1 MSAIPPTL
9 ENIQKAVSLIK
20 EYYYETSPSINPL
33 QSFLEETP
41 NPLKGKC
48 YICSATIQRIFGK
61 ENISLWRCED
71 EAIPKSKKHP
81 QRFHWWCVTKDGVII
96 DVTEEQYTIE
106 GRLSP
111 AAIDGVEKE
120 ERNELWYPTLKDKV
134 FALTTL
140 ISGKLL
146 DTL

>member
-61 ENISLWRCED
+61 ENISLWIRR
-71 EAIPKSKKHP
+71 SWT
-81 QRFHWWCVTKDGVII
+81 FII
-96 DVTEEQYTIE
+96 DISKNQRSKTSRNPKT
-106 GRLSP
+106 G
-111 AAIDGVEKE
+111 EKVIVDE
-120 ERNELWYPTLKDKV
+120 KKSISFKMSKDLFNEINDE
-134 FALTTL
+134 
-140 ISGKLL
+140 
-146 DTL
+146 

>member
-9 ENIQKAVSLIK
+9 ENIQKAASLIK
-20 EYYYETSPSINPL
+20 EYYYETSPSINAL
-33 QSFLEETP
+33 QSFLDETP
-41 NPLKGKC
+41 NPLKSKC

-71 EAIPKSKKHP
+71 EAIPKGRKHP
-81 QRFHWWCVTKDGVII
+81 ERFHWWCVTKDGETI

-120 ERNELWYPTLKDKV
+120 EMNELWFPSLKDKV
-134 FALTTL
+134 FTLTTL
-140 ISGKLL
+140 ISEQLL
-146 DTL
+146 DSL